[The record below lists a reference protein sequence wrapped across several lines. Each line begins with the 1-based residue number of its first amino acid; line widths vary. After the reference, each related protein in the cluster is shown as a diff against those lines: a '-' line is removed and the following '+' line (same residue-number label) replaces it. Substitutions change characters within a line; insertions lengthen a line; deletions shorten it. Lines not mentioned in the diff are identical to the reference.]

1 MPAPPAV
8 PEAGRSTGRFRFLGG
23 LSCRHCS
30 SAGSH
35 KWVARAKGSAGSSKG
50 THRMGEAALRDDEVA
65 LLSAVAPLVDGT
77 LVDGMLV
84 DGMLVDG
91 TADDIEKASLGGRQ
105 DAAEPG
111 SGCARDSSPLRLHA
125 GCCPR
130 LGK

>member
-1 MPAPPAV
+1 
-8 PEAGRSTGRFRFLGG
+8 
-23 LSCRHCS
+23 
-30 SAGSH
+30 
-35 KWVARAKGSAGSSKG
+35 
-50 THRMGEAALRDDEVA
+50 
-65 LLSAVAPLVDGT
+65 
-77 LVDGMLV
+77 

>member
-1 MPAPPAV
+1 M
-8 PEAGRSTGRFRFLGG
+8 
-23 LSCRHCS
+23 
-30 SAGSH
+30 
-35 KWVARAKGSAGSSKG
+35 
-50 THRMGEAALRDDEVA
+50 RDDEVA
-65 LLSAVAPLVDGT
+65 LLSAVA
-77 LVDGMLV
+77 LV

>member
-1 MPAPPAV
+1 MPK
-8 PEAGRSTGRFRFLGG
+8 AGRSTGRFRFLGG

-35 KWVARAKGSAGSSKG
+35 KWVARAEGSAGSSKG
-50 THRMGEAALRDDEVA
+50 THRTGEAALRDAEVA
-65 LLSAVAPLVDGT
+65 LLSAVAPLVDG
-77 LVDGMLV
+77 
-84 DGMLVDG
+84 MLVDG
-91 TADDIEKASLGGRQ
+91 TADDMEKASLGGRQ
-105 DAAEPG
+105 DAAEEPG